1 MRHALVNTIILAGT
15 KSTITNE
22 TSPLPAKR
30 TTHERYTVILKKYGD
45 SQFFLEEKKYH
56 KSKFNNSYK
65 IKNISV
71 KFTTLIL

>member
-15 KSTITNE
+15 KPTITNE

-45 SQFFLEEKKYH
+45 NQFFLEKK
-56 KSKFNNSYK
+56 S
-65 IKNISV
+65 IISQN
-71 KFTTLIL
+71 LIIVMKLRIFL